1 MHLFLHRETDY
12 STDLIWNAQ
21 QVCERAYVCV
31 LWILSSWWMYPCLS
45 KCICM
50 SLYGFST
57 YCSPAFWPQ
66 SRSKGSVGWAGPLE
80 EEAEEPQTLEQQH
93 PERQQTERQRDTKS
107 GGGVDRK
114 EREKRSVKKD
124 VREIEEEIKKTKSLW
139 VSETVQEALLSN
151 SCTHFQSAFFCA
163 AFFQAGLKRCSS
175 RLGLRIDL
183 ISICFK
189 SEAMA
194 RGGLVQRAKSCKHC
208 RDPNIWQWWFVVRM
222 TQQK

>member
-1 MHLFLHRETDY
+1 
-12 STDLIWNAQ
+12 
-21 QVCERAYVCV
+21 
-31 LWILSSWWMYPCLS
+31 
-45 KCICM
+45 M

-93 PERQQTERQRDTKS
+93 PERQRTERQRDTRAVE
-107 GGGVDRK
+107 GWTGRQ
-114 EREKRSVKKD
+114 EKSVKCKK
-124 VREIEEEIKKTKSLW
+124 RCKRNRGGIKENKKL
-139 VSETVQEALLSN
+139 VSERNSAGSFAEQFMYTFPISVLL
-151 SCTHFQSAFFCA
+151 FCV
-163 AFFQAGLKRCSS
+163 FQAGLKRCSS

-183 ISICFK
+183 TSICFK

-194 RGGLVQRAKSCKHC
+194 CSGLVQQWKS
-208 RDPNIWQWWFVVRM
+208 WQWWFVVRM

>member
-114 EREKRSVKKD
+114 EREKRSVKK
-124 VREIEEEIKKTKSLW
+124 RCKRNRGGNKENKKL
-139 VSETVQEALLSN
+139 VSERNSAGSFAEQFMYTFPISVLLCCVFS
-151 SCTHFQSAFFCA
+151 SWAEEVFI
-163 AFFQAGLKRCSS
+163 SS
-175 RLGLRIDL
+175 R
-183 ISICFK
+183 
-189 SEAMA
+189 SEN
-194 RGGLVQRAKSCKHC
+194 RPHQHL
-208 RDPNIWQWWFVVRM
+208 F
-222 TQQK
+222 